1 MRRGAKQMRRTRNPY
16 RLLLTMS
23 AAVLAASLFTLAI
36 TGPSPSWGV
45 DPPGAWQTLAPSS
58 TNRQEVSYVQAGGK
72 FYLAGGS
79 RLHERYDPKANSW
92 KRLARLPVRLDH
104 IQGVEVDG
112 KIYYVGGLAGWPGPA
127 VGTVYVY
134 DPSTNT
140 FSEDT
145 PMPAGRERGAGG
157 VAVHGG
163 KIYYAGG
170 LHDGA
175 AVAWF
180 DVYDPVTKT
189 WTQLPDMPR
198 RRDHFQAAVVDGK
211 FYAIGGRDTVV
222 NATTTAA
229 DVYDLA
235 SGAGGAWQTLDTALP
250 TPRGGFAT
258 AVLGKEILII
268 GGEGGGR
275 TYNTVEAYDTVANTW
290 RTLEPMP
297 TARHGIQA
305 AVCNDGVYIAAGGT
319 IQGGGGATNVHEV
332 FFLNGPTACEP
343 SDTTAPVVNKAP
355 TQSLNANFTLATS
368 GAVPTKL
375 QWSATDSGGSG
386 VASYELQQSTNGGAF
401 TDVAL
406 ASATT
411 TTITP
416 KLGAG
421 NTYSF
426 RVRATDQAGN
436 TSDWEQGPTF
446 KVNLLQET
454 NAAIAYTGTW
464 STQNITSAS
473 GGSLRHASAA
483 DASASLASFSNAL
496 NIAWVAPKGPDR
508 GKAEV
513 WLDGALASTADLYT
527 STLQPRKSA
536 FVKNGLDPAV
546 AHDLEVRVLGTKN
559 ASSSGTRVDV
569 DAFVVLEKVP

>member
-1 MRRGAKQMRRTRNPY
+1 
-16 RLLLTMS
+16 
-23 AAVLAASLFTLAI
+23 
-36 TGPSPSWGV
+36 
-45 DPPGAWQTLAPSS
+45 
-58 TNRQEVSYVQAGGK
+58 
-72 FYLAGGS
+72 
-79 RLHERYDPKANSW
+79 
-92 KRLARLPVRLDH
+92 
-104 IQGVEVDG
+104 
-112 KIYYVGGLAGWPGPA
+112 
-127 VGTVYVY
+127 
-134 DPSTNT
+134 
-140 FSEDT
+140 
-145 PMPAGRERGAGG
+145 MPAGRERGAGG
-157 VAVHGG
+157 VAVYGG

-170 LHDGA
+170 LHDGK
-175 AVAWF
+175 AVAGF
-180 DVYDPVTKT
+180 DVYDPSTRS

-211 FYAIGGRDTVV
+211 FYAIGGRDSVIQ
-222 NATTTAA
+222 AMTTAV
-229 DVYDLA
+229 DVYDL
-235 SGAGGAWQTLDTALP
+235 SQGATGTWRTLDTALP

-258 AVLGKEILII
+258 AVLGKEILVI
-268 GGEGGGR
+268 GGEGGTIDGSAH
-275 TYNTVEAYDTVANTW
+275 NEVEAYDTVANTW
-290 RTLEPMP
+290 RVLEPMP
-297 TARHGIQA
+297 TGRHGIQA
-305 AVCNDGVYIAAGGT
+305 AVCNGGVYIAAGGKVERAA
-319 IQGGGGATNVHEV
+319 GKTNVHEV
-332 FFLNGPTACEP
+332 FFLNGPTTCEP
-343 SDTTAPVVNKAP
+343 PGDTTAPVVSKAP
-355 TQSLNANFTLATS
+355 TQSLNSNLTLATS

-386 VASYELQQSTNGGAF
+386 VASYELQQSINGGAF
-401 TDVAL
+401 TNVAL

-436 TSDWEQGPTF
+436 VSDWEQGPTF

-464 STQNITSAS
+464 STQSMTSAS

-496 NIAWVAPKGPDR
+496 NVAWVAPKGPDR

-546 AHDLEVRVLGTKN
+546 AHELEVRVLGTKN

-569 DAFVVLEKVP
+569 DAFVVLSTP